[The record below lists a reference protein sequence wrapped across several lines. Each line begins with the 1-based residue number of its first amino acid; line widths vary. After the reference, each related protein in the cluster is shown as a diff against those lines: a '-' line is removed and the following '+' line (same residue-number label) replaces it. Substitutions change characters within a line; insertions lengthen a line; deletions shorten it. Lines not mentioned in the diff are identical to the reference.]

1 MEYFKRQSKFKLKSL
16 TMQVTCEVTAFKASQ
31 AYQDELYDIAEHALD
46 LACRKVLQ
54 EWKALLI
61 HVNKKT
67 GTPDVQGGSPGWA
80 EPCA

>member
-1 MEYFKRQSKFKLKSL
+1 MEYFKRQSKVKLKSL

-54 EWKALLI
+54 E
-61 HVNKKT
+61 
-67 GTPDVQGGSPGWA
+67 
-80 EPCA
+80 